1 MNYLIKHSKKLLSLV
16 LVLAL
21 ITSCKDYQDLD
32 VEPVDTG
39 DADFSSYVA
48 VGNSLTAG
56 FQSNALY
63 EDAQEYSF
71 PNLLARQLQIE
82 NFEQPLVDN
91 PGIGDPGRIELTSL
105 ENSTTQYNTGEP
117 GMPINTNLDRPY
129 NNLGI
134 PGAILADFLGQD
146 LPGNSYDERRQ
157 GTMYNLVLRN
167 QGNTQAEQLSALEP
181 EFVSFWLGNN
191 DILGYVTSGG
201 DTPYVPPSNFTQLYE
216 ASIGT
221 VAQTGADA
229 VLYNIP
235 DVTSIPYVFLV
246 NSRLVQSETIIP
258 NTETGVY
265 ELPTP
270 QGQVPIWVEVTDP
283 NQPGVVQDTVQM
295 RTPLPESAPGGP
307 RPGAFFLLHAQEQL
321 SELFGNGVGT
331 TPSNPI
337 EHELVLDN
345 GETTQAKNI
354 VTAYNGTVEAQAS
367 NYGFAYVDVNTTFN
381 QIFQNFQQSGGTE
394 GITQDGVTLTP
405 TPGSLFSLDGVHPSN
420 RGHAI
425 ITNLTIDALNSN
437 YNSDIDKINIA
448 KIPEGIPVAN

>member
-1 MNYLIKHSKKLLSLV
+1 MNYLLTHSKKLLSLV

-21 ITSCKDYQDLD
+21 FTGCKDYQDLD
-32 VEPVDTG
+32 VDPVDTG

-63 EDAQEYSF
+63 KDAQKYAF

-82 NFEQPLVDN
+82 NFEQPLIGN
-91 PGIGDPGRIELTSL
+91 PGIGDPGRIELTNL
-105 ENSTTQYNTGEP
+105 ENSTTQYNTNQGQ
-117 GMPINTNLDRPY
+117 PINAQLDRPY

-146 LPGNSYDERRQ
+146 LPGNSYEDRRQ

-181 EFVSFWLGNN
+181 NFVSFWLGNN

-201 DTPYVPPSNFTQLYE
+201 ETPFVPPANFAKLYQ
-216 ASIGT
+216 ASVGKI
-221 VAQTGADA
+221 AQIGADA
-229 VLYNIP
+229 VLYNVP

-246 NSRLVQSETIIP
+246 NSQLIQSETIIP
-258 NTETGVY
+258 NSETGFY
-265 ELPTP
+265 ELPTT
-270 QGQVPIWVEVTDP
+270 QGQVPIWIEVTDP
-283 NQPGVVQDTVQM
+283 NQPGVVQDTVRM
-295 RTPLPESAPGGP
+295 RTPIPNT
-307 RPGAFFLLHAQEQL
+307 RPGAFFLLSAQERL
-321 SELFGNGVGT
+321 SELFANGIGIS
-331 TPSNPI
+331 PQAPI
-337 EHELVLDN
+337 PHGLVLDN
-345 GETTQAKNI
+345 GETAQAKDI
-354 VTAYNGTVEAQAS
+354 VSAYNQTIKAQA
-367 NYGFAYVDVNTTFN
+367 NTLGFAHVDINTTFN

-394 GITQDGVTLTP
+394 GITQNGVTLTP

-425 ITNLTIDALNSN
+425 ITNKTIDALNSA
-437 YNSDIDKINIA
+437 YNANIDKINVS